1 VTKKLLLLLA
11 LATIPGRP
19 AERIG
24 EIRDGDTISTDRPDY
39 TESTDVV
46 PLGNLQLEGG
56 TVWGVHQLAA
66 GPLTSLASPS
76 PLIRFGLSKRVELR
90 WGSDG
95 FVSESQLTTANPDR
109 HTGTSDMNAGLKIR
123 LWQECRSIPSVAIIG
138 AMSFPVGG
146 QFFSSTGRDPL
157 VKICWS
163 KTLPRGFDIG
173 GNFNSRWIGSEAVT
187 ERAVSLT
194 AGRKVAWGIR
204 IYGEYYRISP
214 IDGDEVAHATG
225 NAGITKLLGRQAQ
238 VDIEVG
244 HTLNARTPCWF
255 VGLGFAFRFATRPQ
269 SS

>member
-1 VTKKLLLLLA
+1 VSQKLLLLLA
-11 LATIPGRP
+11 LVLIPAWPAGRT
-19 AERIG
+19 G
-24 EIRDGDTISTDRPDY
+24 EIPDADTISTDRPDY
-39 TESTDVV
+39 TESTEIV

-56 TVWGVHQLAA
+56 TIWGVHQLA
-66 GPLTSLASPS
+66 GGSLTSLASPS

-95 FVSESQLTTANPDR
+95 FVSESQLTNGNPDR
-109 HTGTSDMNAGLKIR
+109 HEGTSDMSAGVKVKLR
-123 LWQECRSIPSVAIIG
+123 EERRSVPALAIIG

-146 QFFSSTGRDPL
+146 EFFSSAGRDPL

-173 GNFNSRWIGSEAVT
+173 GNFNSRWIRSEAVT

-194 AGRKVAWGIR
+194 AGRKVAWGVR

-214 IDGDEVAHATG
+214 IDGDEAAHAIG
-225 NAGITKLLGRQAQ
+225 NVGITKLLGRQAQ